1 MNFLD
6 HYESYGIWR
15 IIPSLT
21 LTDIIAQSKYD
32 FQILDCEHGAYDFHT
47 LEQDIKICHLNNSL
61 AYVRV
66 SGLNKV
72 EVQRCLDLGADG
84 IVFPQLNS
92 YEDFNLAT
100 KMTQYAPKGIRGFN
114 PFVSTG
120 KYGYENISEKKIKC
134 IAIIETLNAVT
145 ELERILSIVELDILY
160 IGVYDLSAQL
170 DCIGKMDSPELLM
183 LIDNII
189 ACCKKASKNV
199 GLMINNIEDLKRYKK
214 KGVNIFVHSVDSF
227 IIKNVFTNAMNNFK
241 LTDNG

>member
-1 MNFLD
+1 MNY
-6 HYESYGIWR
+6 YENSESHGIWR
-15 IIPSLT
+15 IIPSMT

-47 LEQDIKICHLNNSL
+47 LEQDIRICHLNKSL

-66 SGLNKV
+66 SGLDKV

-84 IVFPQLNS
+84 IVFPQLNN

-114 PFVSTG
+114 PFVSAG

-134 IAIIETLNAVT
+134 IAIIETLNAIT
-145 ELERILSIVELDILY
+145 ELDRILSILELDILY

-170 DCIGKMDSPELLM
+170 DCIGIMDSPKLLM
-183 LIDNII
+183 LMDEII
-189 ACCKKASKNV
+189 EKCRKASKQV
-199 GLMINNIEDLKRYKK
+199 GLMVNSIEDQKKYKN
-214 KGVNIFVHSVDSF
+214 KGVNVFVHSVDSYVLKTTF
-227 IIKNVFTNAMNNFK
+227 KNTLNNFK
-241 LTDNG
+241 GDN